1 VTKEEKTIISYR
13 MECANETLRE
23 AQLLFEAGHLRAYV
37 NRLYYAC
44 FYAVSALLLTINEST
59 SKHSHLRSLLHREFV
74 KTGSIPIELGKH
86 FDLLFDSR
94 QEGDY
99 VDFVTF
105 RAEEIEPWFE
115 RTKRFIESID
125 YLIQKAINQSG

>member
-1 VTKEEKTIISYR
+1 VTQEEKALVIYR
-13 MECANETLRE
+13 IERSRETFDE
-23 AQLLFEAGHLRAYV
+23 ARLLFDAGYLNTCV

-44 FYAVSALLLTINEST
+44 FYAVSALLMTRKIST
-59 SKHSHLRSLLHREFV
+59 SKHQHLRSLLHRDYV
-74 KTGSIPIELGKH
+74 KEGLVPIDFGKH
-86 FDLLFDSR
+86 FDILFDSR

-115 RTKRFIESID
+115 RTKQFIEYID
-125 YLIQKAINQSG
+125 QLIQNAINQPG